1 MIKYTINEN
10 QSLILTREQFSQYLS
25 QHLISNILNR
35 NGDGNTRLAF
45 AINR

>member
-1 MIKYTINEN
+1 MIKYTINDN
-10 QSLILTREQFSQYLS
+10 LSLILTRRQFSQYLS
-25 QHLISNILNR
+25 QHFINNLLNR